1 MIQKRSEKIDK
12 INETF
17 EKAKNLPY
25 MTRTERLEYIKELQ
39 QINEELKNS
48 KELIDKFS
56 KRYPITDESG
66 KYTGDYLKILIGWSA
81 FYNKFENV
89 VNSREI
95 NALKNEKY
103 KIDNIQNEIKKYY
116 SNAIENCKDNKIK
129 RNMEA
134 GMKNLNRFSEYVNY
148 ISDLVEIKLK
158 DKEMNAVL
166 SKKENSYI
174 FWLLPTEKANEIVVE
189 TSKKIIQELESIKS
203 ENATKA
209 KEIVRKIGKI
219 FS

>member
-1 MIQKRSEKIDK
+1 MIQKGSEKIDK
-12 INETF
+12 INKTF

-66 KYTGDYLKILIGWSA
+66 KYTGDYLKIVIGWSA
-81 FYNKFENV
+81 FYNKFEDI

-129 RNMEA
+129 RNMEV
-134 GMKNLNRFSEYVNY
+134 GMKNLNRFYEYVNY

-174 FWLLPTEKANEIVVE
+174 FWLLPTEKENKIVVE